1 MAVKEYTSTVTT
13 DKDGKYTVTNEYTP
27 EKTSVKGKKI
37 WKDEENKDGIRPAS
51 ITVKLLADGQDTG
64 KTAVASEATGW
75 TYEFT
80 GLERYKDTKGTEF
93 KYSVEEV
100 PVEGYS
106 SKVEGFNITN
116 THTPEKPTP
125 GKPNEP
131 GKPGPKPQLPNTGEK
146 ASNAAVVTGLALMA
160 VTGGLY
166 FVSRKNK

>member
-1 MAVKEYTSTVTT
+1 MKEYKSTVTT
-13 DKDGKYTVTNEYTP
+13 DKDGKYTVTNTHTP

-37 WKDEENKDGIRPAS
+37 WKDEENQDGIRPAS

-80 GLERYKDTKGTEF
+80 DLDRYKDGQAIE
-93 KYSVEEV
+93 YSVVEV
-100 PVEGYS
+100 PVDGYTS
-106 SKVEGFNITN
+106 EVEGFNITN
-116 THTPEKPTP
+116 THNPEKPTP

-131 GKPGPKPQLPNTGEK
+131 GKPGQKPQLPNTGEK
-146 ASNAAVVTGLALMA
+146 ASNVAVVAGLALMA